1 MFHRN
6 SDDLI
11 TFSATTLYF
20 RAYIATLNVLVI
32 IFVKLIN
39 YQTTLV

>member
-32 IFVKLIN
+32 FVKLIN